1 MVKTNCPGRKTPV
14 IARICATLLVA
25 LTTYFTASSNA
36 RAEDNYPGR
45 PVRIIVPTPPGGPVD
60 VVARLVAHYLSGAL
74 GESAFVDNRPG
85 AGNTIGSRE
94 AARAAPDGYT
104 LHYSSISGLVL
115 APMLHKEA
123 GYDAI
128 GSFAPIAAVA
138 TTAIILVVHPSFPA
152 HSVAELVAYAKSHPG
167 AVNFSSGGIGV
178 LPHLVGE
185 MFRSRAGID
194 IVHVPY
200 KGGGPSIQD
209 VVAGN
214 IQMTFEGSGVLL
226 PLIESGKLRALA
238 VAGTQRN
245 PALPDVPTMIESG
258 YPGFITSG
266 WTGLLAPAGAPAP
279 IISRL
284 NAAINAGL
292 QSEEL
297 KAGLAKLRA
306 ETLGGTPQDFTELI
320 RSDIARWEPIVR
332 SLNVKVD

>member
-1 MVKTNCPGRKTPV
+1 VKTPL
-14 IARICATLLVA
+14 IARICAATLLA
-25 LTTYFTASSNA
+25 LATYFTVSGNA
-36 RAEDNYPGR
+36 GAEDNYPGR

-74 GESAFVDNRPG
+74 GESAFIDNRPG

-94 AARAAPDGYT
+94 AARAVPDGYT

-185 MFRSRAGID
+185 MFKSRAAID

-238 VAGTQRN
+238 VASAQRN
-245 PALPDVPTMIESG
+245 PALLPDVPTMVESG
-258 YPGFITSG
+258 YPGFVTSG
-266 WTGLLAPAGAPAP
+266 WTGLLAPAGTPAP
-279 IISRL
+279 IINRL
-284 NAAINAGL
+284 DGVINAGL

-306 ETLGGTPQDFTELI
+306 ETLGGSPQDFAELI
-320 RSDIARWEPIVR
+320 RSDIARWEPLVR
-332 SLNVKVD
+332 SLDLKVE

>member
-1 MVKTNCPGRKTPV
+1 VTARVCAGILFALATHV
-14 IARICATLLVA
+14 TGTAIAGAQ
-25 LTTYFTASSNA
+25 
-36 RAEDNYPGR
+36 DHYPSR

-60 VVARLVAHYLSGAL
+60 VVARLVAHSLSGSL

-94 AARAAPDGYT
+94 AARAVPDGYT

-128 GSFAPIAAVA
+128 ESFAPIAAVA

-152 HSVAELVAYAKSHPG
+152 QSVAELVAYARAHPG

-185 MFRSRAGID
+185 MLKRSAAID

-238 VAGTQRN
+238 VASAQRN

-258 YPGFITSG
+258 YPAFVTSG
-266 WTGLLAPAGAPAP
+266 WTGLLAPAGTATP
-279 IISRL
+279 IIDKL
-284 NAAINAGL
+284 NGAINAGL
-292 QSEEL
+292 QSDAL

-306 ETLGGTPQDFTELI
+306 ETLGGTPQDFATLI
-320 RSDIARWEPIVR
+320 RSDIARWGPIVAA
-332 SLNVKVD
+332 LNLKVD

>member
-1 MVKTNCPGRKTPV
+1 MSDSP
-14 IARICATLLVA
+14 
-25 LTTYFTASSNA
+25 
-36 RAEDNYPGR
+36 RAQDQYPSR

-60 VVARLVAHYLSGAL
+60 VVARLLAHTLSGDL
-74 GESAFVDNRPG
+74 GQSAFVDNRPG

-128 GSFAPIAAVA
+128 QSFAPIAAVA
-138 TTAIILVVHPSFPA
+138 TTPIILVVNPSFPA
-152 HSVAELVAYAKSHPG
+152 HSVGELVAYAKAHPG
-167 AVNFSSGGIGV
+167 TVNFSSGGIGV

-185 MFRSRAGID
+185 MFKVRAGIE

-214 IQMTFEGSGVLL
+214 IEMTFEGSGVLL

-238 VAGTQRN
+238 VASAKRN
-245 PALPDVPTMIESG
+245 PGLPDVPTMVESG
-258 YPGFITSG
+258 YPGFVTSG
-266 WTGLLAPAGAPAP
+266 WTGLLAPAGTLAA
-279 IISRL
+279 IINRL
-284 NAAINAGL
+284 NGAINAGL

-306 ETLGGTPQDFTELI
+306 ETLGGTPQDFSELI
-320 RSDIARWEPIVR
+320 KSDTARWQPIVQ
-332 SLNVKVD
+332 SLNLKME